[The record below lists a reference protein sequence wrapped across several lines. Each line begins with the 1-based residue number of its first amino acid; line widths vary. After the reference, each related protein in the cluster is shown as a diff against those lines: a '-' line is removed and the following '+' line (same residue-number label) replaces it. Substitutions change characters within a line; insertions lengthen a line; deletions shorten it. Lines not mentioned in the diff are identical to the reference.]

1 MQVKTDHISWLGHAG
16 FRVSGSRL
24 VYFDPWEVGIGGPA
38 APPADLILISH
49 DPFDHCDPPT
59 VKALCGP
66 QTGIITEPASAAKLK
81 AEGFKQ
87 VTVMAPGD
95 EMEVLGVRIKAV
107 PAYNT
112 NKDFHPRAKN
122 YLGFVLTMDGQSIYH
137 AGDTDRI
144 EEMKAIK
151 AQVAMLPVSGTY
163 VMTAQEAALAA
174 LDLAPAVAMPMH
186 YNKIVGDESMAAA
199 FAEALSGRLAVE
211 IKKISQ

>member
-1 MQVKTDHISWLGHAG
+1 MAIKTDHISWLGHAG
-16 FRVSGSRL
+16 FRVRGSRL
-24 VYFDPWEVGIGGPA
+24 VYFDPWEVEVEGPA
-38 APPADLILISH
+38 APAADLILITH
-49 DPFDHCDPPT
+49 DHFDHCDPPT

-66 QTGIITEPASAAKLK
+66 QTIIITEPAGAAKLK
-81 AEGFKQ
+81 EEGVKPP
-87 VTVMAPGD
+87 TVMAPGQ
-95 EMEVLGVRIKAV
+95 EMEILGVKIKAV

-122 YLGFVLTMDGQSIYH
+122 YLGFVLTMDGLGIYH

-144 EEMKAIK
+144 DEMKAIR

-186 YNKIVGDESMAAA
+186 FGKIVGDESMAAA